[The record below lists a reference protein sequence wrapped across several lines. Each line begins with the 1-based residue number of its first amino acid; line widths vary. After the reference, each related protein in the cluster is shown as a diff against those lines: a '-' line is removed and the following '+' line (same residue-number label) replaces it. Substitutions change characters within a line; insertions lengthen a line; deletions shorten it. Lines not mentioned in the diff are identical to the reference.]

1 MNEILN
7 EEEYDKIFL
16 NMYLKTIIKENHG
29 GTVMNVKLK
38 LINQIGK
45 GISTY
50 DNILATFGNDTVINF
65 IK

>member
-38 LINQIGK
+38 LIIR
-45 GISTY
+45 
-50 DNILATFGNDTVINF
+50 
-65 IK
+65 